1 MLIGHIPAG
10 YLAATPVL
18 DRLGL
23 TPRRRRTLLIVALVA
38 SVAPDLD
45 VLAFYATGGQVHH
58 HAFPTHWPLAWLA
71 VTGLGLAVAA
81 VRRSRWVA
89 LLALTVGAA
98 AFLHL
103 SLDSIAGAVRW
114 GAPFS
119 SHETTLVEVPARY
132 AHWIVSMVLHWTFGV
147 ELLIAAVAWRRRAGP
162 GNPTSGPGRVPRP
175 PPR

>member
-23 TPRRRRTLLIVALVA
+23 TPRRRRTLLTVALVA

-58 HAFPTHWPLAWLA
+58 HAFLTHWPLAWLA

-81 VRRSRWVA
+81 ESVDRV
-89 LLALTVGAA
+89 
-98 AFLHL
+98 
-103 SLDSIAGAVRW
+103 AGA
-114 GAPFS
+114 
-119 SHETTLVEVPARY
+119 H
-132 AHWIVSMVLHWTFGV
+132 H
-147 ELLIAAVAWRRRAGP
+147 RRG
-162 GNPTSGPGRVPRP
+162 SVP
-175 PPR
+175 PPLAGQHRGRGALGRAVLGP